1 LCGTALDTAAF
12 TALMGEERASAV
24 FTDPPYNVPI
34 DGHASGLGAIHH
46 RPFPMAS
53 GEMDRAEFTA
63 FLRQIFRNLAAFSSD
78 GALQYICMCKSAP
91 KRDPARICNKPLIY
105 RRFFW
110 KLGSRSAPI
119 GTPPSCRFIL
129 LYQSLMRW
137 GPGPMLIYNR
147 LRPRT
152 IVLADKAYDA
162 DRIRELI
169 QDQDATPNIPPKSN
183 RRWKPALANGST
195 ASATSSSGSS
205 QS

>member
-1 LCGTALDTAAF
+1 
-12 TALMGEERASAV
+12 MGEERASAV

-46 RPFPMAS
+46 RPFLMAS

-110 KLGSRSAPI
+110 KLGPDRHRLGPHQAVV
-119 GTPPSCRFIL
+119 
-129 LYQSLMRW
+129 LYSY
-137 GPGPMLIYNR
+137 INR
-147 LRPRT
+147 LCDGVPVRC
-152 IVLADKAYDA
+152 
-162 DRIRELI
+162 
-169 QDQDATPNIPPKSN
+169 
-183 RRWKPALANGST
+183 
-195 ASATSSSGSS
+195 
-205 QS
+205 